1 MPRYIILFRH
11 GKSDWNA
18 NYASDHE
25 RPVSKRGIKAAK
37 KMGRY
42 LSNIDQVPE
51 LIISS
56 TALRALNTAEI
67 AINAGKWSSK
77 LVLEK
82 QIYESNVETL
92 ISIISKQ
99 SNEYNSICLVGHE
112 PTFSSFIERCNNS
125 TWSRFPTASMAQINF
140 NINSWYDID
149 LKFGSLVWLIRP
161 KELNQ

>member
-42 LSNIDQVPE
+42 LSNIDQVPG
-51 LIISS
+51 LTISS
-56 TALRALNTAEI
+56 TALRARNTAEL
-67 AINAGKWSSK
+67 AINAGKWSSD

-82 QIYESNVETL
+82 KIYESSVET
-92 ISIISKQ
+92 
-99 SNEYNSICLVGHE
+99 
-112 PTFSSFIERCNNS
+112 
-125 TWSRFPTASMAQINF
+125 
-140 NINSWYDID
+140 
-149 LKFGSLVWLIRP
+149 
-161 KELNQ
+161 

>member
-42 LSNIDQVPE
+42 LSNIDQVPG

-56 TALRALNTAEI
+56 TALRARNTAEL
-67 AINAGKWSSK
+67 AINAGKWSSD

-82 QIYESNVETL
+82 KIYESSVDTL
-92 ISIISKQ
+92 KSIITKQ
-99 SNEYNSICLVGHE
+99 NDEYNSICLVGHE
-112 PTFSSFIERCNNS
+112 PTFSSFIERCNNAV
-125 TWSRFPTASMAQINF
+125 WSRFPTASMARIDF
-140 NINSWYDID
+140 NINSWYDVD
-149 LKFGSLVWLIRP
+149 LKFGSLVWLLRP
-161 KELNQ
+161 KEIDQ

>member
-42 LSNIDQVPE
+42 LSNIDQVPG

>member
-42 LSNIDQVPE
+42 LSNIDQAPG

-56 TALRALNTAEI
+56 TALRARNTAEL
-67 AINAGKWSSK
+67 AINAGKWSSD

-82 QIYESNVETL
+82 KIYESSVDTL
-92 ISIISKQ
+92 KSIITKQ
-99 SNEYNSICLVGHE
+99 NDEYNSICLVGHE
-112 PTFSSFIERCNNS
+112 PTFSSFIERCNDS
-125 TWSRFPTASMAQINF
+125 IWSRFPTASMARIDF
-140 NINSWYDID
+140 NINSWCDID
-149 LKFGSLVWLIRP
+149 LKIGNLVWLIRP
-161 KELNQ
+161 KELDQ

>member
-1 MPRYIILFRH
+1 MLRSIILFRH

-18 NYASDHE
+18 NYESDHS
-25 RPVSKRGIKAAK
+25 RPVSRRGTKAAK

-42 LSNIDQVPE
+42 LSNINQIPD

-56 TALRALNTAEI
+56 TALRARHTAEI

-82 QIYESNVETL
+82 KIYESSVETL

-99 SNEYNSICLVGHE
+99 SDEYNSICLVGHE

-125 TWSRFPTASMAQINF
+125 TWSRFPTASMAQIDF

-149 LKFGSLVWLIRP
+149 LKFGNLVWLIRP
-161 KELNQ
+161 KELDQ

>member
-18 NYASDHE
+18 NYESDHN
-25 RPVSKRGIKAAK
+25 RPVSKRGTKAAK

-42 LSNIDQVPE
+42 LRNIDQVPD

-56 TALRALNTAEI
+56 TALRARNTAEI

-82 QIYESNVETL
+82 KIYESNVETL

-99 SNEYNSICLVGHE
+99 SDEYNSICLVGHE

-125 TWSRFPTASMAQINF
+125 TWSRFPTASMAQIDF
-140 NINSWYDID
+140 NINSWYDIN

>member
-1 MPRYIILFRH
+1 MLRSIILFRH

-18 NYASDHE
+18 NYESDHS
-25 RPVSKRGIKAAK
+25 RPVSRRGTKAAK

-42 LSNIDQVPE
+42 LSNINQIPD

-56 TALRALNTAEI
+56 TALRARHTAEI

-82 QIYESNVETL
+82 KIYESSVETL

-99 SNEYNSICLVGHE
+99 SDEYNSICLVGHE

-125 TWSRFPTASMAQINF
+125 TWSRFPTASMAQIDF

-161 KELNQ
+161 KELDQ

>member
-1 MPRYIILFRH
+1 MKSVILFRH

-42 LSNIDQVPE
+42 LSNIDQVPR

-56 TALRALNTAEI
+56 TALRARNTAEL
-67 AINAGKWSSK
+67 AINAGKWSSD

-82 QIYESNVETL
+82 KIYESTVKTL
-92 ISIISKQ
+92 IDILSTQ
-99 SNEYNSICLVGHE
+99 RDDYENICIVG
-112 PTFSSFIERCNNS
+112 
-125 TWSRFPTASMAQINF
+125 
-140 NINSWYDID
+140 
-149 LKFGSLVWLIRP
+149 L
-161 KELNQ
+161 

>member
-1 MPRYIILFRH
+1 MLRYIILFRH
-11 GKSDWNA
+11 GKSDWNV
-18 NYASDHE
+18 NYGCDHD

-67 AINAGKWSSK
+67 AINAGKWSSD

-82 QIYESNVETL
+82 KIYESSVETL
-92 ISIISKQ
+92 KNIISKQ
-99 SNEYNSICLVGHE
+99 NDKYNSICLVGHE

-125 TWSRFPTASMAQINF
+125 IWSRFPTASMARINF
-140 NINSWYDID
+140 SINSWYDID
-149 LKFGSLVWLIRP
+149 LKLGSLVWLIRP
-161 KELNQ
+161 KELVQ

>member
-1 MPRYIILFRH
+1 MLRSIILFRH

-18 NYASDHE
+18 NYESDHN
-25 RPVSKRGIKAAK
+25 RPVSKRGTKAAK

-42 LSNIDQVPE
+42 LSNIDQVPD

-56 TALRALNTAEI
+56 TALRARNTAEI

>member
-1 MPRYIILFRH
+1 MLRSIILFRH

-18 NYASDHE
+18 NYESDHN
-25 RPVSKRGIKAAK
+25 RPVSKRGTKAAK

-42 LSNIDQVPE
+42 LSNIDQVPD

-56 TALRALNTAEI
+56 TALRARNTAEI

-82 QIYESNVETL
+82 KIYESNVETL

-99 SNEYNSICLVGHE
+99 SDEYNSICLVGHE

-125 TWSRFPTASMAQINF
+125 TWSRFPTASMAQIDF

-161 KELNQ
+161 KELDQ